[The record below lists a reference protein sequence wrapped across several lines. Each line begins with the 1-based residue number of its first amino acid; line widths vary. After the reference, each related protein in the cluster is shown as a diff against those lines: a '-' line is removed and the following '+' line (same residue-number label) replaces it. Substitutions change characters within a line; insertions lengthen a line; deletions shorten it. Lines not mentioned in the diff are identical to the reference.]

1 MKNINTKST
10 NIFGALNYNDITLTD
25 ILQIYNLCSYHLFNI
40 LKVNIQLPAVVT
52 NHAPIPAPTPFSM
65 LQSVWTTRV
74 FLFSTTF
81 YDILFFMGPR
91 KMKMSHFLVL
101 ETIWNFF
108 DFWSPPPTPC
118 FEWVQRFANFL
129 YPYPYLHVCLLLGL
143 QGWSLKQNGL
153 WRILFSF

>member
-10 NIFGALNYNDITLTD
+10 NTFGALNYNDITLTD
-25 ILQIYNLCSYHLFNI
+25 ILQIYNLCSYHLFKKF
-40 LKVNIQLPAVVT
+40 KVNIQLPAVVT

-101 ETIWNFF
+101 ETIWN
-108 DFWSPPPTPC
+108 
-118 FEWVQRFANFL
+118 
-129 YPYPYLHVCLLLGL
+129 LGL
-143 QGWSLKQNGL
+143 
-153 WRILFSF
+153 F